1 MRLWKCTS
9 SPAPCPMRLAPLA
22 PSVSGSQCLARCK
35 SGGAVGPSD
44 TAYCAGLY
52 ICTYALHTFPFDFIP
67 SHPISP
73 SHAMSHY
80 LPQPHPATPAYITP
94 DPSLS
99 PHQPSRPSPSLIP
112 QHEAPKPHLV
122 CLLPM
127 APIPISQSQ
136 TPPRGPRSSP
146 TYICTY
152 ICTYKG
158 DEMYVCKYSSLCRY
172 RTFFLRIHGPRGPN
186 ARLSARKPRG
196 WWACVSGPVERVWKE
211 GCRGTTVG
219 WLLLGRGSRV

>member
-44 TAYCAGLY
+44 TPAPRGLLCRTDSTYVPTLY
-52 ICTYALHTFPFDFIP
+52 IHSHLISFHPIP
-67 SHPISP
+67 S
-73 SHAMSHY
+73 SHAMSHH
-80 LPQPHPATPAYITP
+80 LPQPHPATPTYITP

-99 PHQPSRPSPSLIP
+99 PHQPSRPNPSLIP

-122 CLLPM
+122 SHLLI
-127 APIPISQSQ
+127 APNPISQSQ

-146 TYICTY
+146 TYMYTYIHTSHPPCTY
-152 ICTYKG
+152 IC
-158 DEMYVCKYSSLCRY
+158 M
-172 RTFFLRIHGPRGPN
+172 
-186 ARLSARKPRG
+186 
-196 WWACVSGPVERVWKE
+196 
-211 GCRGTTVG
+211 
-219 WLLLGRGSRV
+219 